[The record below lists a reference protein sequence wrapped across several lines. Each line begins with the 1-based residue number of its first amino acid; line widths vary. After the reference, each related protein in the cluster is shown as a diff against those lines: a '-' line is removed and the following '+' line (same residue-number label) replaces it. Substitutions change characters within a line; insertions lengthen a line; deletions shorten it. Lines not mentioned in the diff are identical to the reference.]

1 MYCIVYDIREYK
13 GFGSMDIQLKKGVLD
28 VCVLAVLRRG
38 ESYGYKILQDV
49 SPYMEISE
57 STLYPV
63 LKRLESNGYVTVRSE
78 EFNGRLR
85 KYYGITRKGIIR
97 INEFILDIE
106 ELDKAYRFI
115 LGRKDK

>member
-1 MYCIVYDIREYK
+1 
-13 GFGSMDIQLKKGVLD
+13 MDTQLKKGVLD

-38 ESYGYKILQDV
+38 KSYGYKILQDV
-49 SPYMEISE
+49 SPYMVVSE

-78 EFNGRLR
+78 EFKGRLR

-115 LGRKDK
+115 LGRDE